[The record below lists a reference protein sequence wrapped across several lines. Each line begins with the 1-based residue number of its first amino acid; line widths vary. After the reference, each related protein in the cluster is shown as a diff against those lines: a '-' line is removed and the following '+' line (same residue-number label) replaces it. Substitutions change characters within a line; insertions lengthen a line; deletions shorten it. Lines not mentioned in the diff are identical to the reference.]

1 MSIGVRCGSCNRE
14 LLLGQLVQPSNGFR
28 CHPAHPSYLT
38 PKTERPGFTGGW
50 VA

>member
-28 CHPAHPSYLT
+28 CHPPTQAISH
-38 PKTERPGFTGGW
+38 R
-50 VA
+50 